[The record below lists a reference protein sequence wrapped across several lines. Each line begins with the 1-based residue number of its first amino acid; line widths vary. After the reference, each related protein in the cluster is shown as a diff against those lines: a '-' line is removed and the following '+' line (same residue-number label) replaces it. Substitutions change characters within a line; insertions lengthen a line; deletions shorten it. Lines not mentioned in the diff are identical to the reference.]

1 MTYLKSAAYPN
12 ETKLDLIDFVDWKP
26 GDEVVVCGGSF
37 EDAQKK
43 KEILTIK
50 EIKGTELY
58 ITSPL
63 R

>member
-1 MTYLKSAAYPN
+1 M
-12 ETKLDLIDFVDWKP
+12 DFVDWKP

-37 EDAQKK
+37 EGTQKT

-50 EIKGTELY
+50 EINGTELY